1 VDEIEHSESLF
12 KMIMQQV
19 YIHFVFLKGGG
30 VLYRAKRQ
38 YEFLTLSRGHDCQL
52 ITF

>member
-1 VDEIEHSESLF
+1 MSLNF
-12 KMIMQQV
+12 QTTAGI
-19 YIHFVFLKGGG
+19 YTFCFFKGGG
-30 VLYRAKRQ
+30 GVQIYRAKRQ